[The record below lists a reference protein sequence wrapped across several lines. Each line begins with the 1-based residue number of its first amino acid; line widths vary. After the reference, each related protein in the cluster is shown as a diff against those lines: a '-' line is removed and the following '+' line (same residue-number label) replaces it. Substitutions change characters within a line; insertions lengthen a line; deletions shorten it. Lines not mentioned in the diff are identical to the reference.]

1 MRKVKDLAVATGS
14 YTDGQGNT
22 KKRYAN
28 VGAVME
34 GDNGQFLFIN
44 RHINFAGLPFKEGSE
59 SVIVSMF
66 DLREKDG
73 QGGGSQG
80 GGGGYGG
87 GGSSQGRQQQ
97 NRQSDLDDDV
107 PF

>member
-14 YTDGQGNT
+14 YTANDGTT

-66 DLREKDG
+66 DLRDQDG
-73 QGGGSQG
+73 NRQQSGGG
-80 GGGGYGG
+80 
-87 GGSSQGRQQQ
+87 
-97 NRQSDLDDDV
+97 
-107 PF
+107 